1 MELKYPSLEGH
12 TKFTSLQQAKQ
23 FLFTVLNSFTLIA
36 TLMHCVL
43 DELLL
48 KGPNISD
55 GIKAIVTLLAQD

>member
-1 MELKYPSLEGH
+1 MKLKYPSLEGH
-12 TKFTSLQQAKQ
+12 TKFTGLQQAKQ

-55 GIKAIVTLLAQD
+55 